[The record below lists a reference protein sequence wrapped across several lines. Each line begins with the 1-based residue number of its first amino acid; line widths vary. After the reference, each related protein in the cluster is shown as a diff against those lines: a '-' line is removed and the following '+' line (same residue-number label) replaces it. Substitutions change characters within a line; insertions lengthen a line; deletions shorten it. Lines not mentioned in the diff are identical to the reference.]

1 MPRLVLRK
9 GTQVG
14 LLAILSS
21 TISGVLAQPRQAFDV
36 ASLKLMAGPCSQR
49 LPCEL
54 DLQTKPTEV
63 ATHGCPLGYL
73 IRWAYGLH
81 MYQSNESV
89 GPEWIEPGSD
99 WIRYDLVAKTDHPV
113 AVGDLR
119 LMLRSLL
126 EARLKLKVH
135 REPREMSAYVLSI
148 GDGAAGLHRSEG
160 EGEAKF
166 TPPPP
171 GADGDWWWG
180 AWRFE
185 RYQLGELYD
194 FLWRFVPAPIVDET
208 GIQGR
213 YDFELNVGKYKDYY
227 LSPSPGERAD
237 LGPVLSRAFREV
249 GLKLEPKRRRVDVL
263 VIDHVER
270 TPTEN

>member
-9 GTQVG
+9 GTQFG

-21 TISGVLAQPRQAFDV
+21 AIPWMSAQPEQSFDV
-36 ASLKLMAGPCSQR
+36 ASLKMMAGPCSQR
-49 LPCEL
+49 LPCAD
-54 DLQTKPTEV
+54 DLQIKPTEV
-63 ATHGCPLGYL
+63 ATHGCPLGSL

-81 MYQSNESV
+81 MYQSSESV
-89 GPEWIEPGSD
+89 GPEWIEPGND
-99 WIRYDLVAKTDHPV
+99 WIRYDMVAKTDHPV

-119 LMLRSLL
+119 VMLRSLL

-135 REPREMSAYVLSI
+135 REPREMSVYVLST
-148 GDGAAGLHRSEG
+148 GDGGARLHRSEG
-160 EGEAKF
+160 EGESKF

-171 GADGDWWWG
+171 GADGSWWWG
-180 AWRFE
+180 VWRFE
-185 RYQLGELYD
+185 RYELGGLYD
-194 FLWRFVPAPIVDET
+194 FLWRFVPAPILDET

-213 YDFELNVGKYKDYY
+213 YDFELNVGKYEGYY
-227 LSPSPGERAD
+227 LFPSPGERAD
-237 LGPVLSRAFREV
+237 LGPVLSLAFQEV
-249 GLKLEPKRRRVDVL
+249 GLKLERKRRRVDIL